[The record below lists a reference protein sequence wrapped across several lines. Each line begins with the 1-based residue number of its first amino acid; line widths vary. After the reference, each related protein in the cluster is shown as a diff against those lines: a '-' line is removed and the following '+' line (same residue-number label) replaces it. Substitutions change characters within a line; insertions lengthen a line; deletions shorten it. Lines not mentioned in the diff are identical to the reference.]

1 MTTVFYGA
9 LITPVSLTEHR
20 TLPHALLAVARDTG
34 DIAWVEDDVHPSA
47 LQDAL
52 ARHGL
57 GAEDVDLVEL
67 KLGEFL
73 MPGFIDTHIVR
84 FPPSRSR

>member
-9 LITPVSLTEHR
+9 LITPVSLREYR
-20 TLPHALLAVARDTG
+20 TLSHALLAVARDTG
-34 DIAWVEDDVHPSA
+34 DIAWVEDDVHTSA
-47 LQDAL
+47 LQNTL

-57 GAEDVDLVEL
+57 TTEDVDLIEL
-67 KLGEFL
+67 KLGDFL

-84 FPPSRSR
+84 SPPLC

>member
-9 LITPVSLTEHR
+9 LITPVSLREYR
-20 TLPHALLAVARDTG
+20 TLSHALLAVARDSG

-47 LQDAL
+47 LKDTL

-57 GAEDVDLVEL
+57 TEVDLIKL

-84 FPPSRSR
+84 SPPSR